1 MSFLIDTDT
10 CSAHLKQKGGITSRF
25 LQYAGQLHISAVT
38 LGELF
43 TWAMRANAPPRRLH
57 SLHEL
62 LADTTVLDVNAAVA
76 QEFGRVRAG
85 LMDIG
90 RPAPDLDLLIAA
102 TALTHGLTLVTH
114 NTQDFVNVPGLRIV
128 DWLAP

>member
-1 MSFLIDTDT
+1 LIDTDI
-10 CSAHLKQKGGITSRF
+10 CSAHLKQKGAITSRF

-43 TWAMRANAPPRRLH
+43 TWALRANAPPRRIK
-57 SLHEL
+57 SLQQL
-62 LADTTVLDVNAAVA
+62 MADTKLLDVNGSVA
-76 QEFGRVRAG
+76 QEFGRVRAA
-85 LMDIG
+85 LMDVG

-114 NTQDFVNVPGLRIV
+114 NTQDFANVPGLRVI